1 MSIFIHFVKFDFG
14 LRNKLS
20 PVSLPHAFG
29 MGGSDVFLYNL
40 LPTPS
45 EIKFSFITIIIMAFI
60 IMAFIMVIKINWAKS
75 VNLKPSL
82 SPPSNPLTLILPG
95 QPKCFCSTIPKNKF
109 SNIPFNMFSLAWF
122 LKCFLQHD
130 FQIVFCSTIP
140 KGVFF
145 ITTDSCNC
153 SNLVV

>member
-1 MSIFIHFVKFDFG
+1 MSIFIHFVKVDFG

-95 QPKCFCSTIPKNKF
+95 QPKCF
-109 SNIPFNMFSLAWF
+109 
-122 LKCFLQHD
+122 LQHD
-130 FQIVFCSTIP
+130 SQKQI
-140 KGVFF
+140 
-145 ITTDSCNC
+145 
-153 SNLVV
+153 

>member
-29 MGGSDVFLYNL
+29 MGGSDVFLHNL

-60 IMAFIMVIKINWAKS
+60 MVIKINWAKRKAESLPKPSNKSGISKPKKGLWVGVDLDDSDLETSSDEEIEVQSAKNKGKGKGKSSASKAIS
-75 VNLKPSL
+75 VN
-82 SPPSNPLTLILPG
+82 
-95 QPKCFCSTIPKNKF
+95 
-109 SNIPFNMFSLAWF
+109 
-122 LKCFLQHD
+122 
-130 FQIVFCSTIP
+130 
-140 KGVFF
+140 
-145 ITTDSCNC
+145 
-153 SNLVV
+153 